1 MSAPSNRINPTASDT
16 TIGKN
21 SPSVFG
27 LIAPIPTGPSVNPP
41 IKRRTMV
48 GRCSLRDKTVRKQPD
63 PRAKHKAQSPWLFCT
78 LVTAIWNIDVTLF
91 NETLN

>member
-16 TIGKN
+16 IIGKN

-27 LIAPIPTGPSVNPP
+27 SIAPIPIGPSVNPP
-41 IKRRTMV
+41 SKRKTIV

-63 PRAKHKAQSPWLFCT
+63 PRAKHKVQSPWLSCA
-78 LVTAIWNIDVTLF
+78 LVAAI
-91 NETLN
+91 